1 MKRFLTVV
9 LLTLLLA
16 GSAFSQSKSFKLGKW
31 VEINNAITKE
41 LNRSYVDSLPLD
53 RINKAAID
61 AMLSELDPY
70 TIYVPE
76 EDNEDFEMM
85 IGKNYGGI
93 GAVIFK
99 PEKDGPVIINEP
111 YENSPAARFGL
122 QSGDEI
128 LEIDGKTTS
137 GLTSAQSSEK
147 MRGVPGTT
155 VLFKVRKVHTGDIVD
170 IKVTR
175 EKIHLPDIEYSGM
188 IDSETGYI
196 LQSGFT
202 EGVSAQMRKEI
213 ASLKE
218 QGMKKLILDLRGNGG
233 GLLNEA
239 VGIVS
244 LFVPKGTLVVTSKG
258 NDLIQN
264 VEMKTTGEPIDTDL
278 PLVVLIDGYTAS
290 ASEIVSGALQD
301 YDRAT
306 IMGTRSYG
314 KGLVQSVR
322 PLPYGGQLKVT
333 TAKYYIPS
341 GRCVQAIDYS
351 NPDENGNFKPIAD
364 SLTHEFRTAGGRVV
378 RDGSGITP
386 DVELTPKAYS
396 RLTYSVVMNLIAEQ
410 YALKYVSEHESIPS
424 AGEFRFT
431 DYEDFVEFAKGKKFD
446 YRSDAHA
453 LFDKMSEEL
462 KKDGLQ
468 GEMTAE
474 LEAMRKALDISKED
488 YLRLKKDEI
497 LPFIEEE
504 IVIRYYYQKAGVK
517 VRLRYD
523 SQLEQAL
530 KSPLIK

>member
-1 MKRFLTVV
+1 MKRFLATIF
-9 LLTLLLA
+9 LALLLA
-16 GSAFSQSKSFKLGKW
+16 GGASAQSKSFKLGKW
-31 VEINNAITKE
+31 VEITNAVTKE

-61 AMLSELDPY
+61 AMLAELDPY

-76 EDNEDFEMM
+76 EDNENFEMM

-93 GAVIFK
+93 GAVIYK
-99 PEKDGPVIINEP
+99 PDKDGPVIINEP
-111 YENSPAARFGL
+111 YENSPACKFGL
-122 QSGDEI
+122 ECGDEI
-128 LEIDGKTTS
+128 LEIDGKSTS
-137 GLTSAQSSEK
+137 GLTSSESSEK

-155 VLFKVRKVHTGDIVD
+155 VLFKVRKVHTGEIKD

-188 IDSETGYI
+188 LDSETGYI

-202 EGVSAQMRKEI
+202 EGVSDLMRKEI
-213 ASLKE
+213 TALKAA
-218 QGMKKLILDLRGNGG
+218 GMKKLILDLRSNGG

-244 LFVPKGTLVVTSKG
+244 IFVPKGTLVVTSKG
-258 NDLIQN
+258 NDMMPVQEL
-264 VEMKTTGEPIDTDL
+264 KTTREPLDTSL

-364 SLTHEFRTAGGRVV
+364 SLTHEFRTAGGRPV

-386 DVELTPKAYS
+386 DVELTPKSYS
-396 RLTYSVVMNLIAEQ
+396 RLTYSVVMNLITEQ
-410 YALKYVSEHESIPS
+410 YALKYVREHGSIPS
-424 AGEFRFT
+424 VEDFHFT
-431 DYEDFVEFAKGKKFD
+431 DYEDFVDFAKTKKFD

-453 LFDKMSEEL
+453 LFDKMASEL
-462 KKDGLQ
+462 KKDGLD
-468 GEMTAE
+468 GEMSEE
-474 LEAMRKALDISKED
+474 LEAMKKALDISKED

-497 LPFIEEE
+497 IPFIEEE
-504 IVIRYYYQKAGVK
+504 IAVRYYFQRAGIK

-523 SQLEQAL
+523 TQLDEAM
-530 KSPLIK
+530 KRALIK